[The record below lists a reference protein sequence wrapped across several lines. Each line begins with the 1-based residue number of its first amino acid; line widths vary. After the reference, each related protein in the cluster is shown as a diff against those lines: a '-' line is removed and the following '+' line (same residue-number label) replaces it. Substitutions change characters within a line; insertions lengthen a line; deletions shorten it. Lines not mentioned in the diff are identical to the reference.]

1 MYDDP
6 ATGQP
11 SSFLPDPDDRAAPAS
26 TESAR
31 SQLPLG
37 DHSTSVPICPFLRTV
52 VDGEAL
58 GPPVENPDPANRCV
72 ALHEP
77 VPQSLRQ
84 QDLVCLSTAHVNC
97 PRYMRG
103 SVGLP
108 APVEPVTATR
118 TVAAAAA
125 PRIVTPVATRT
136 VAPATT
142 RTMTPATGA
151 ALALFGLAFLVSVG
165 FVVATGGL
173 TLTAAAPT
181 ASLGG
186 AVLGEVETAPPS
198 PIATPEPT
206 PIPTPT
212 ATASPS
218 PSPSPT
224 PEPTPTPARTAK
236 PKPTSDRFAL
246 LRPCPKTP
254 DCYIYV
260 VRSGDNLFSIAR
272 YFGVPLKTVQAM
284 NPWTKSGLVAGRD
297 LRIPTP
303 TR

>member
-1 MYDDP
+1 VKGARVHDDP
-6 ATGQP
+6 STHQP
-11 SSFLPDPDDRAAPAS
+11 SSFLSDPDDRAAPAS

-37 DHSTSVPICPFLRTV
+37 DHGSADRICPFLRAVT
-52 VDGEAL
+52 DGEAL
-58 GPPVENPDPANRCV
+58 GAPVENPDQANRCV

-84 QDLVCLSTAHVNC
+84 QELLCLSTAHVNC
-97 PRYMRG
+97 PRYLRG

-108 APVEPVTATR
+108 TPVEPVAATR
-118 TVAAAAA
+118 TV
-125 PRIVTPVATRT
+125 
-136 VAPATT
+136 
-142 RTMTPATGA
+142 TPATAA
-151 ALALFGLAFLVSVG
+151 ALALFGLAFVVSVG

-173 TLTAAAPT
+173 ALTAAAPT
-181 ASLGG
+181 SSPGG
-186 AVLGEVETAPPS
+186 AVLGEIDAAPPS
-198 PIATPEPT
+198 PVLTPEPT
-206 PIPTPT
+206 VEPTPISTPT

-218 PSPSPT
+218 PSPSPIPT
-224 PEPTPTPARTAK
+224 PEVTPSPTPTAR
-236 PKPTSDRFAL
+236 PKPTSDRYAL

-260 VRSGDNLFSIAR
+260 VRSGDNLFSIAK

-284 NPWTKSGLVAGRD
+284 NPWTQSGLVAGRD